1 MKSAQE
7 EKLYEEIDLVAELR
21 GVLVADIKAEFTN
34 STNRHRRT
42 AGLVGSG
49 SSTLSTKTQNNS
61 VKFGLS
67 ESHVNE

>member
-7 EKLYEEIDLVAELR
+7 EKLYEETDLVAELR
-21 GVLVADIKAEFTN
+21 GVLVADIMAEFTN

-61 VKFGLS
+61 ESLS
-67 ESHVNE
+67 TSHVNE